1 MGDLIN
7 DLIQAKNQ
15 KEAVFFYDQ
24 LVASGGL
31 WSSYKVNDSY
41 IVGSPYGETGSIG
54 VVLTLPN
61 FTGLADKVGYTETV
75 IKSSNAK
82 DIGNPLRTPSTEEID
97 YLEQRVTQNYDKF
110 LEIVAKSRELEIS
123 KVRQFA
129 NGFIYPNNE
138 AKDLGLID
146 EVGDLQKAIEKTAS
160 NLELENYDVYEIEP
174 PISPFK
180 GVFSSNPLLQ
190 GLNKAQT
197 NLNKPFALE
206 SSTLYAIDTNKL

>member
-1 MGDLIN
+1 M
-7 DLIQAKNQ
+7 
-15 KEAVFFYDQ
+15 
-24 LVASGGL
+24 ASGGL

-110 LEIVAKSRELEIS
+110 L
-123 KVRQFA
+123 
-129 NGFIYPNNE
+129 
-138 AKDLGLID
+138 
-146 EVGDLQKAIEKTAS
+146 
-160 NLELENYDVYEIEP
+160 
-174 PISPFK
+174 
-180 GVFSSNPLLQ
+180 
-190 GLNKAQT
+190 
-197 NLNKPFALE
+197 
-206 SSTLYAIDTNKL
+206 